1 LADLKA
7 GNTASLYIH
16 VPFCAGAC
24 DYCDFY
30 SIPVMP
36 QDSRLDTY
44 PGAILKEAEI
54 RIQEFGLIHIPTVYI
69 GGGTPSMLGPA
80 GIGRLLSGLEK
91 LWNQGIQAPG
101 EITVEANP
109 ESAGEAFLKTCR
121 DQGVTR
127 LSLGIQTFHEPSR
140 RAVHRVGDGALLQE
154 RIRLVRDIFGTG
166 FSGDL
171 LTGLPWQD
179 ESILMQDMEQLLAY
193 EPGHVSLYALTLES
207 GTPLASQVMLTGAG
221 LPDPDRA
228 DALWIAGR
236 DTLEQQ
242 GYGQYEVSNFS
253 RPGMEALHNIRYWRM
268 ENWLGLGPGASSTII
283 DDAEGRGRRFT
294 VNPDVDAY
302 ISWSKRDRISREAA
316 GENLLIED
324 LDQLTLIKETFLMGF
339 RYRKGPDAGLFR
351 QRFGL
356 DMETCIPQTIARW
369 RNQGLLESGPLALT
383 KEGLLFLDAFL
394 KAAFRE
400 AEKNS
405 ALLKGQHKSIENV
418 QGL

>member
-36 QDSRLDTY
+36 HDSRPDTY
-44 PGAILKEAEI
+44 PEAILKEAEI
-54 RIQEFGLIHIPTVYI
+54 RVQEFGLIHIPTVYI

-80 GIGRLLSGLEK
+80 GMGRLLSGLGK
-91 LWNQGIQAPG
+91 LWNQGIKAPS

-121 DQGVTR
+121 DKGVTR

-140 RAVHRVGDGALLQE
+140 SAVHRVGDGALLQE
-154 RIRLVRDIFGTG
+154 RLRLVQDLFGSD
-166 FSGDL
+166 FSADL
-171 LTGLPWQD
+171 ITGLPLQD
-179 ESILMQDMEQLLAY
+179 ETILLQDMERLLAY
-193 EPGHVSLYALTLES
+193 EPGHVSLYALTLEP
-207 GTPLASQVMLTGAG
+207 GTPLASHGTPAERG

-253 RPGMEALHNIRYWRM
+253 RPGKEALHNIRYWRM
-268 ENWLGLGPGASSTII
+268 ENWLGLGPGASATVI

-302 ISWSKRDRISREAA
+302 ISWSKRAMSVQDAA
-316 GENLLIED
+316 GEGLLMED
-324 LDQLTLIKETFLMGF
+324 LDRLTLIKETFLMGF
-339 RYRKGPDAGLFR
+339 RYRKGPDPGLFR

-356 DMETCIPQTIARW
+356 DMEACIPDTIACW
-369 RNQGLLESGPLALT
+369 RNRGLLESEPLALT
-383 KEGLLFLDAFL
+383 KGGLLLLDPFLE
-394 KAAFRE
+394 AAFRE
-400 AEKNS
+400 LEKKD
-405 ALLKGQHKSIENV
+405 AIRTGE
-418 QGL
+418 

>member
-1 LADLKA
+1 
-7 GNTASLYIH
+7 
-16 VPFCAGAC
+16 
-24 DYCDFY
+24 
-30 SIPVMP
+30 MP
-36 QDSRLDTY
+36 HDSRLDAY
-44 PGAILKEAEI
+44 PEAILKEAEV
-54 RIQEFGLIHIPTVYI
+54 RIQEFGLIHVPTVYI

-80 GIGRLLSGLEK
+80 GIGRLLSGLGK

-121 DQGVTR
+121 DTGVTR

-140 RAVHRVGDGALLQE
+140 SAVHRVGDGASLQK

-166 FSGDL
+166 FSGDII
-171 LTGLPWQD
+171 TGLPLQD
-179 ESILMQDMEQLLAY
+179 ERILLQDLEQLLAY
-193 EPGHVSLYALTLES
+193 EPGHVSLYALTLEP
-207 GTPLASQVMLTGAG
+207 GTPLASQAMLQETG

-268 ENWLGLGPGASSTII
+268 ENWLGLGPGASATII
-283 DDAEGRGRRFT
+283 DDAAGRGRRFT
-294 VNPDVDAY
+294 VSPDVDAY
-302 ISWSKRDRISREAA
+302 ISWSKGIPQGT
-316 GENLLIED
+316 GEGLLIEED
-324 LDQLTLIKETFLMGF
+324 LDRLTLIKETLLMGF

-356 DMETCIPQTIARW
+356 DMETCIPHTLARW
-369 RNQGLLESGPLALT
+369 RNQGLLESEPLALT

-394 KAAFRE
+394 EAAFRE
-400 AEKNS
+400 VEHNACGGRACGRRYEGGGVRKYGARPFVPTS
-405 ALLKGQHKSIENV
+405 
-418 QGL
+418 

>member
-1 LADLKA
+1 MADPKA

-36 QDSRLDTY
+36 HDSRLDAY
-44 PGAILKEAEI
+44 PEALLEEAKV
-54 RIQEFGLIHIPTVYI
+54 RIQEFGLIHVPTVYI
-69 GGGTPSMLGPA
+69 GGGTPSLLGPA
-80 GIGRLLSGLEK
+80 GMGRLLSGLGK
-91 LWNQGIQAPG
+91 LWNQGIKAPC

-121 DQGVTR
+121 DKGVTR
-127 LSLGIQTFHEPSR
+127 LSLGIQTFHGPSR
-140 RAVHRVGDGALLQE
+140 SEVHRVGDGALLQE
-154 RIRLVRDIFGTG
+154 RLRLVRAIFGTD

-171 LTGLPWQD
+171 ITGLPLQD
-179 ESILMQDMEQLLAY
+179 ERILLQDLKQLLAY
-193 EPGHVSLYALTLES
+193 EPGHVSLYALTLEP
-207 GTPLASQVMLTGAG
+207 GTPLASQAMLKGTG

-268 ENWLGLGPGASSTII
+268 ENWLGLGPGASATII
-283 DDAEGRGRRFT
+283 DNAAGRGRRFT
-294 VNPDVDAY
+294 VSPDVDAY
-302 ISWSKRDRISREAA
+302 ISWSKGLPQGA
-316 GENLLIED
+316 GEGLLIED
-324 LDQLTLIKETFLMGF
+324 LDRLTLIKETFLMGF

-356 DMETCIPQTIARW
+356 DMETCIPHTLTRW
-369 RNQGLLESGPLALT
+369 RNQGLLESDPLTLT

-394 KAAFRE
+394 EAAFRE
-400 AEKNS
+400 LENRQPRLWR
-405 ALLKGQHKSIENV
+405 AL
-418 QGL
+418 